1 MALARKIEVS
11 HRTIIFTV
19 FFLILLWFVYFI
31 KDIIL
36 EFFVA
41 LLIMAILNP
50 SVSRLSRFKIPR
62 AVSILLV
69 YLLFFGL
76 IGFVLAGL
84 LPPLI
89 DQTKSFVNGLPKYLG
104 SLGIA
109 SSLSE
114 QVIQETL
121 SRLGE
126 LPREL
131 AKFAVSVFSNVIG
144 VLRVLFFAFYLL
156 LARDKLDDQLGF
168 IFGEKRKKEVGM
180 LVDKLETRFG
190 GWARGQISLMIL
202 IGIAT
207 YLGLTL
213 LGIPF
218 ALPLALLAGILE
230 IIPYMGPIISAVP
243 AVIIGLAISPLVGLA
258 TAALYFLIQQIEN
271 YVLVPK
277 VMEKSVGVNPIVTL
291 LALSIGFRVAGIV
304 GAVISVPIVITLQI
318 LSRQYLLTK

>member
-156 LARDKLDDQLGF
+156 LARDRLDDQLGF
-168 IFGEKRKKEVGM
+168 IFGEKRKKEIGM

>member
-156 LARDKLDDQLGF
+156 LARNKLDDQLGF

-304 GAVISVPIVITLQI
+304 GAVISVPVVITLQI

>member
-1 MALARKIEVS
+1 MALPRKIEVS

-19 FFLILLWFVYFI
+19 AFLILLWFVYFI

-62 AVSILLV
+62 GVSILLV

-76 IGFVLAGL
+76 IGFVFAGL

-89 DQTKSFVNGLPKYLG
+89 DQTRSFVNGLPKYLG
-104 SLGIA
+104 SLGIVP
-109 SSLSE
+109 SLSE

-131 AKFAVSVFSNVIG
+131 AKFAASVFSNVIG

-202 IGIAT
+202 IGLAT

-277 VMEKSVGVNPIVTL
+277 VMEKSVGVNPVVTL

-304 GAVISVPIVITLQI
+304 GAVISVPVVITLQI